1 MPDTRNYLDIPGG
14 ARLKGEVGISGSK
27 NACLPIMAATLLT
40 KGTCHLENV
49 PRLSDVFTLAE
60 VLRSLG
66 GKVEWTGDNSLSI
79 DTTNVSCLEP
89 DPELVNKM
97 RASILVLGPLFARF
111 GQAMI
116 PLPGGCSLG
125 KRPIDLHL
133 KGMECLGGTVV
144 DHSDS
149 ITVRLLK
156 GGRPKSATC
165 SLNFPSVGATEN
177 IMMAAALADGTTVIE
192 NAAREPE
199 INNLAEFISSMGAQ
213 IKGAGEETIT
223 IIGVP
228 ELHAA
233 DQKIIPDRIETATY
247 LLAGAITGGTVTCVN
262 ARHDHLTA
270 ILDKLSQ
277 TGCRITT
284 ESSRITI
291 EAPDVL
297 RPTDI
302 RTLPYPGFATD
313 VQPQFMA
320 LMAKVPGDSLFV
332 EKIFE
337 RRFLAA
343 DELKRM
349 GADIRIL
356 ENCALVSGGKKLTGC
371 EVNAPDIRAAAAI
384 LIAGLWADGT
394 TRIRSLVHLYRGYE
408 RPVQK
413 LNGLGA
419 DIKESLPSKSSTS
432 EIVS

>member
-1 MPDTRNYLDIPGG
+1 MTDTRNYLDISGG
-14 ARLKGEVGISGSK
+14 KRLNGEVRISGSK
-27 NACLPIMAATLLT
+27 NACLPIMAATLLV

-49 PRLSDVFTLAE
+49 PRLRDVFTLAE

-66 GKVEWTGDNSLSI
+66 GKVEWTGDNSISI
-79 DTTNVSCLEP
+79 DSTQVSCLEP
-89 DPELVNKM
+89 DPDLVNKM
-97 RASILVLGPLFARF
+97 RASVLVMGPLFARF

-144 DHSDS
+144 DHPESV
-149 ITVRLLK
+149 TVRLHN
-156 GGRPKSATC
+156 GSRPKSATVK
-165 SLNFPSVGATEN
+165 LDFPSVGATEN
-177 IMMAAALADGTTVIE
+177 IIMAAALADGTTVIE

-199 INNLAEFISSMGAQ
+199 IVDLADFIISMGAH
-213 IKGAGEETIT
+213 IKGAGEETVT
-223 IIGVP
+223 VIGVK
-228 ELHAA
+228 ELHPANHRV
-233 DQKIIPDRIETATY
+233 IPDRIETATY
-247 LLAGAITGGTVTCVN
+247 LLSGAITGGTVTAVN

-270 ILDKLSQ
+270 VLDKLAE

-284 ESSRITI
+284 ESNRVTV

-297 RPTDI
+297 RRCDI
-302 RTLPYPGFATD
+302 RTHPYPGFATD

-320 LMAKVPGDSLFV
+320 LMTKAAGDSIFV

-349 GADIRIL
+349 GAEIRIVDS
-356 ENCALVSGGKKLTGC
+356 CALVSGGTRLVGC
-371 EVNAPDIRAAAAI
+371 EVNAPDIRAAAAL
-384 LIAGLWADGT
+384 LIGALWAEGT
-394 TRIRSLVHLYRGYE
+394 TRIRGLNHLYRGYE

-413 LNGLGA
+413 LSGLGA
-419 DIKESLPSKSSTS
+419 EITESEPAQQSTS
-432 EIVS
+432 GIGS